1 MIGLNI
7 KESMAGRWFMVVLT
21 TFTSIGPMLIYLAGG
36 ILMMKYDSDLTIGDI
51 SVLVALL
58 GRMYMP
64 VNSLLNIQVDWIRSM
79 ALFTRIFDYFDIPV
93 DIENAPDAVN
103 LKA

>member
-36 ILMMKYDSDLTIGDI
+36 
-51 SVLVALL
+51 
-58 GRMYMP
+58 
-64 VNSLLNIQVDWIRSM
+64 
-79 ALFTRIFDYFDIPV
+79 
-93 DIENAPDAVN
+93 
-103 LKA
+103 